1 MEQQDIF
8 GQLTRHLGVSLT
20 AEGMRITLG
29 LLAAQVE
36 RVTPQ
41 RLSVREQVLLLRSG
55 PTQRGQPV
63 CGRSASIVTVV
74 RRIFF

>member
-1 MEQQDIF
+1 
-8 GQLTRHLGVSLT
+8 
-20 AEGMRITLG
+20 MRTILG

-41 RLSVREQVLLLRSG
+41 RLPVHEQVLLLRSG
-55 PTQRGQPV
+55 PTQPRQPV

-74 RRIFF
+74 RRKFS